1 MIFFKFIGQQV
12 LIPGI
17 LLILHIF
24 SSVQPQQGS
33 FRLEDNAYFIYQIIY
48 STYVDSVCLR
58 VTHSPVLIV
67 FK

>member
-33 FRLEDNAYFIYQIIY
+33 FRLEDNVYFIYQIIY